1 MMPPRSPHRGMMPK
15 TEFPDGA
22 DLGPSPSFP
31 LDHTWFAW
39 AVQDFQQQ
47 VELFK
52 ATWEMALSWGWF
64 PRTGEDTEGEKPA
77 VDVPR

>member
-1 MMPPRSPHRGMMPK
+1 MTVPRNPRWEAALKAES
-15 TEFPDGA
+15 PDGA
-22 DLGPSPSFP
+22 DLVHPPPLP

-52 ATWEMALSWGWF
+52 ATWENALSWGWF